1 MPDKVVGHMKDWG
14 NNSKRKDHGKFL
26 QFLNIIKE
34 KYDWDNDELE
44 ELEGLV
50 EDEVS
55 HPNIPE

>member
-1 MPDKVVGHMKDWG
+1 MHERFGKKVEEERIWLKKKRTKD
-14 NNSKRKDHGKFL
+14 
-26 QFLNIIKE
+26 